1 MLPFLLY
8 LLAGAL
14 TGIQVYALLTLGMHG
29 APVSPLEFLS
39 LLGSLALIVAAYL
52 SLWKPRLAARVA
64 LLAALVI
71 WCFYAPATLHAVRS
85 WRAGHAA
92 PQVQKGAR

>member
-14 TGIQVYALLTLGMHG
+14 TAIQVYALLTLGVYG

-39 LLGSLALIVAAYL
+39 LLGSLVLIVAAYL
-52 SLWKPRLAARVA
+52 ALWKPRLAARVA

-92 PQVQKGAR
+92 PQVQKGVR